1 MGLSFIFD
9 IFVTSI
15 FEAFYFQIFRNLTNF
30 DPPKK
35 KVHNRNDTNA
45 CLCCGTTQK
54 EDLHSLDRQMWY
66 VVQFKFSEKAKK
78 I

>member
-1 MGLSFIFD
+1 MSKSDFQLKELYHSRIFDMGLSFIFD

-15 FEAFYFQIFRNLTNF
+15 FEVFYFQIFRNLTNF

-45 CLCCGTTQK
+45 FLCCGTT
-54 EDLHSLDRQMWY
+54 
-66 VVQFKFSEKAKK
+66 
-78 I
+78 

>member
-1 MGLSFIFD
+1 MSKSDFQLKELFHSRIFDMGLLSFIFDIFD

-45 CLCCGTTQK
+45 CLCCGTT
-54 EDLHSLDRQMWY
+54 
-66 VVQFKFSEKAKK
+66 
-78 I
+78 